1 MKFAKIA
8 ALVYLIYSVPPDVA
22 IWSAALYLFLR

>member
-8 ALVYLIYSVPPDVA
+8 ALVYLIYSVTTDVA